1 MVFHMPSARA
11 SIVAVIAAVAACTAA
26 CANVMHGK
34 TEEISVTSN
43 PPGADVM
50 LNNGMTGVTPFTITV
65 PRERNLVFHFSKEG
79 YQSADVFDQ
88 TNVEGK
94 YIAADWGTMIFTG
107 LPFAWLN
114 DVSSGAA
121 RTHEQ
126 LTVTANLILDPSY
139 ERPKYQAAAPE
150 APKATPS
157 AAPTVSSAAPNS
169 SPDDVEDEK

>member
-1 MVFHMPSARA
+1 MVFHMPSAKA
-11 SIVAVIAAVAACTAA
+11 SIVAIFTIAAACMIA
-26 CANVMHGK
+26 CANVSHGK

-43 PPGADVM
+43 PSGADVM

-94 YIAADWGTMIFTG
+94 YVAADWATMLVTG
-107 LPFAWLN
+107 LPFAWVN

-126 LTVTANLILDPSY
+126 MAVTANLVPDPSY
-139 ERPKYQAAAPE
+139 VRPKYQAPAP
-150 APKATPS
+150 APAKETPS
-157 AAPTVSSAAPNS
+157 ASATGSATDAQS
-169 SPDDVEDEK
+169 KK

>member
-1 MVFHMPSARA
+1 MT
-11 SIVAVIAAVAACTAA
+11 VIAVAAACTVA

-43 PPGADVM
+43 PSGADVT
-50 LNNGMTGVTPFTITV
+50 LNNGMIGVTPFTITV

-88 TNVEGK
+88 SNVEGK
-94 YIAADWGTMIFTG
+94 YIAADWATMLVTG

-114 DVSSGAA
+114 DVSSGAP

-126 LTVTANLILDPSY
+126 ITVTANLVPDPSY
-139 ERPKYQAAAPE
+139 VRPKYRADAPE

-157 AAPTVSSAAPNS
+157 AAPPASSTSAAGNS
-169 SPDDVEDEK
+169 NDVEYEQ